1 MPLARTPSIQLR
13 DRLTSL
19 LPQRT
24 LWELARE
31 SGFIERTRK
40 VEAPAF
46 LWALV
51 FGFAFGAERTISA
64 LRRAYETASKKK
76 IVPSAFYDR
85 FDAGLVKFLQAV
97 VGLLLDRLAEPARA
111 LAGDLAAF
119 KEVLATDSTVIRLHD
134 FLAKAFPGTRTNH
147 TKAALKL
154 HVLMTVNGNGPKSV
168 KVTAERKNDGH
179 VLHVGKWTK
188 DRLLLFDLG
197 YYRYQL
203 FDCIRRN
210 GGYFLTRLK
219 INANPTIVAVHR
231 AWRGAS
237 VNLVGERLQDV
248 IERLKREELDVE
260 IEVQFKRR
268 SYSGKQSS
276 ARQRFRLV
284 GLRNE
289 ETGDYHLYVTN
300 LPVERFNAKE
310 VSAIYRARW
319 TVELLFKSL
328 KSDFGLEQM
337 PSANKHVVQALVY
350 AAIVTWVAS
359 RELLLGVKALLGDKG
374 RRVTEGRW
382 TRLMRTWSTLLLV
395 VVTSPPRHGRELART
410 IEFTLLLECPDP
422 HLKRQSLIEEVEQGI
437 PVSHRARRSGS
448 QGAAKSTTANR

>member
-1 MPLARTPSIQLR
+1 
-13 DRLTSL
+13 
-19 LPQRT
+19 
-24 LWELARE
+24 
-31 SGFIERTRK
+31 
-40 VEAPAF
+40 
-46 LWALV
+46 
-51 FGFAFGAERTISA
+51 
-64 LRRAYETASKKK
+64 
-76 IVPSAFYDR
+76 
-85 FDAGLVKFLQAV
+85 
-97 VGLLLDRLAEPARA
+97 
-111 LAGDLAAF
+111 
-119 KEVLATDSTVIRLHD
+119 
-134 FLAKAFPGTRTNH
+134 
-147 TKAALKL
+147 
-154 HVLMTVNGNGPKSV
+154 
-168 KVTAERKNDGH
+168 
-179 VLHVGKWTK
+179 
-188 DRLLLFDLG
+188 
-197 YYRYQL
+197 
-203 FDCIRRN
+203 
-210 GGYFLTRLK
+210 
-219 INANPTIVAVHR
+219 
-231 AWRGAS
+231 
-237 VNLVGERLQDV
+237 
-248 IERLKREELDVE
+248 VE

-410 IEFTLLLECPDP
+410 IEFTLPCVP
-422 HLKRQSLIEEVEQGI
+422 
-437 PVSHRARRSGS
+437 
-448 QGAAKSTTANR
+448 T